1 VHFARVELGF
11 HASHEQLS
19 PSALLR
25 YVKQVQH
32 AGLKHAMCSDHFAPF
47 SEEQGQSGFAWS
59 WLGAALEAT
68 ELTFG
73 TVSAP
78 GQRYHPAILAQASA
92 TLSEMYPGRFWLAL
106 GSGENLNEHITGD
119 RWPTKGERQQRLR
132 ECVDVMRALYAGE
145 TVTHQGLVQ
154 VSEAK
159 LYTRPQVAPKLYGAA
174 VSEQTA
180 AWVASW
186 ADGMITVNQPREQL
200 ARVIAAFRE
209 RAGDKPV
216 FLQVHLALAPTLD
229 HARALAHRTWRTGAL
244 EGPLRWDVET
254 PSHLDVA
261 ARFVRP
267 EDMSETVRLST
278 KLADQLAELE
288 QDAALGVDRT
298 YLHHVGLDQE
308 TLIEAI
314 RAR

>member
-1 VHFARVELGF
+1 VELGY

-19 PSALLR
+19 PSALLG
-25 YVKQVQH
+25 YVKGAQR
-32 AGLKHAMCSDHFAPF
+32 AALKHAMCSDHFAPF
-47 SEEQGQSGFAWS
+47 SEEQGHSGFAWA

-78 GQRYHPAILAQASA
+78 GQRYHPAVLAQASA
-92 TLSEMYPGRFWLAL
+92 TLTEMYPGRFWLAL

-119 RWPTKGERQQRLR
+119 RWPPKAERQQRLR

-145 TVTHQGLVQ
+145 SVTHDGLVH
-154 VSEAK
+154 VREAK
-159 LYTRPQVAPKLYGAA
+159 LYTRPRVAPKLYGAA

-186 ADGMITVNQPREQL
+186 ADGMITVNQPREKL
-200 ARVIAAFRE
+200 ARVVAAFRE
-209 RAGDKPV
+209 RAADKPV
-216 FLQVHLALAPTLD
+216 FLQVHLALAPDLD
-229 HARALAHRTWRTGAL
+229 EARSLAHRCWRTGAL
-244 EGPLRWDVET
+244 QGPLRWDVET
-254 PSHLDVA
+254 PSHLDEA

-267 EDMSETVRLST
+267 DDMSDSVRLST

-288 QDAALGVDRT
+288 QDAALGIDRA
-298 YLHHVGLDQE
+298 YLHHVGPDQE
-308 TLIEAI
+308 TLLEALA
-314 RAR
+314 AR